1 MILISSSD
9 GRNVQKGTRSHAGE
23 PSARKEAQAG
33 SQEEEVSVLLFLHVL
48 CSLVM
53 FVILFF
59 IIKVLEA
66 YCFWLV

>member
-1 MILISSSD
+1 MILISFSD

-33 SQEEEVSVLLFLHVL
+33 SQEEEVSI
-48 CSLVM
+48 CPLVSSCLV
-53 FVILFF
+53 FSGDVCDF
-59 IIKVLEA
+59 ITDLEA